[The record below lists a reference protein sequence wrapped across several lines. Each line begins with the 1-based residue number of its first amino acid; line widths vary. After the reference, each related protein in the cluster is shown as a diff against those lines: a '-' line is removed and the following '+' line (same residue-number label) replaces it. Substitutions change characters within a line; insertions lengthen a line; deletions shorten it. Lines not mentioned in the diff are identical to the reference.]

1 MKKILVIGLLF
12 LIVACSKEKELGNMV
27 VQGKIKGIKKG
38 TLYLKKMRDTLIVSV
53 DSIRLFGKDSFTLTD
68 NITSPEM
75 YFLTLDQNQSTLS
88 FFGEEGII
96 TINDQVEKF
105 GVSPVI
111 EGSINQK
118 ILESYK
124 EVAKKFQGKQLDLLA
139 ANMQAQKDR
148 DLETSQSLRKQAE
161 KQNLKKYIY
170 TINFALN
177 NVDTEAA
184 AYITLTELVNANV
197 KYLDS
202 INNSLTEK
210 VQQSYYGKKLADF
223 VSTIKETKIIIGI

>member
-88 FFGEEGII
+88 FFGEEGNI
-96 TINDQVEKF
+96 TVNDQIEKF
-105 GVSPVI
+105 GISPRI
-111 EGSINQK
+111 EGSNNQK
-118 ILESYK
+118 ILEKYK
-124 EVAKKFQGKQLDLLA
+124 EVANKFQDKQLDLLA
-139 ANMQAQKDR
+139 ANMQAQIDS
-148 DLETSQSLRKQAE
+148 DIETSQSLRKQAE
-161 KQNLKKYIY
+161 KQNLKKYIF

-177 NVDTEAA
+177 NSDTEAA

-202 INNSLTEK
+202 INNSLTKK
-210 VQQSYYGKKLADF
+210 VKQSYYGEKLAEF
-223 VSTIKETKIIIGI
+223 IKNIKETEK

>member
-88 FFGEEGII
+88 FFGEEGSI
-96 TINDQVEKF
+96 TVNDQIEKF
-105 GVSPVI
+105 GISPRI
-111 EGSINQK
+111 EGSNNQK
-118 ILESYK
+118 ILEKYK
-124 EVAKKFQGKQLDLLA
+124 EVANKFQDKQLDLLA
-139 ANMQAQKDR
+139 ANMQAQIDS
-148 DLETSQSLRKQAE
+148 DIETSQSLRKQAE
-161 KQNLKKYIY
+161 KQNLKKYIF

-177 NVDTEAA
+177 NADTEAA

-202 INNSLTEK
+202 INNSLTKK
-210 VQQSYYGKKLADF
+210 VQQSLYGKKLAEF
-223 VSTIKETKIIIGI
+223 VATIKETEK

>member
-1 MKKILVIGLLF
+1 MDDV
-12 LIVACSKEKELGNMV
+12 
-27 VQGKIKGIKKG
+27 KKG

-88 FFGEEGII
+88 FFGEEGNI
-96 TINDQVEKF
+96 TVNDQIEKF
-105 GVSPVI
+105 GISPRI
-111 EGSINQK
+111 EGSNNQK
-118 ILESYK
+118 ILEKYK
-124 EVAKKFQGKQLDLLA
+124 EVANKFQDKQLDLLA
-139 ANMQAQKDR
+139 ANMQAQIDS
-148 DLETSQSLRKQAE
+148 DIETSQSLRKQAE
-161 KQNLKKYIY
+161 KQNLKKYIF

-177 NVDTEAA
+177 NSDTEAA

-202 INNSLTEK
+202 INNSLTKK
-210 VQQSYYGKKLADF
+210 VKQSYYGEKLAEF
-223 VSTIKETKIIIGI
+223 IKNIKETEK

>member
-75 YFLTLDQNQSTLS
+75 YFLSLDQNQSTLS

-105 GVSPVI
+105 GISPVI
-111 EGSINQK
+111 EGSSNQK

-139 ANMQAQKDR
+139 ANMQAQKDS

-177 NVDTEAA
+177 NSDSEAA
-184 AYITLTELVNANV
+184 AFITLTELVNANV

-202 INNSLTEK
+202 INNSLTKK
-210 VQQSYYGKKLADF
+210 VQQSFYGKKLKEFIAD
-223 VSTIKETKIIIGI
+223 IKETEQ

>member
-1 MKKILVIGLLF
+1 MKKILVIGLLL

-38 TLYLKKMRDTLIVSV
+38 TLYLKKMIDTLIVSV
-53 DSIRLFGKDSFTLTD
+53 DSIRLFGKDSFTLSD

-75 YFLTLDQNQSTLS
+75 YFLSLDQNQSTLS

-96 TINDQVEKF
+96 TVNDQIEKF
-105 GVSPVI
+105 GISPRI
-111 EGSINQK
+111 DGSNNQK
-118 ILESYK
+118 ILEKYK
-124 EVAKKFQGKQLDLLA
+124 EVANKFQDKQLDLLA
-139 ANMQAQKDR
+139 ANMQAQIDS
-148 DLETSQSLRKQAE
+148 DIETSQSLRKQAE

-177 NVDTEAA
+177 NADTEAA
-184 AYITLTELVNANV
+184 AYIALTELVNANV

-210 VQQSYYGKKLADF
+210 VQQSLYGKKLAEF
-223 VSTIKETKIIIGI
+223 VATIKETEK

>member
-1 MKKILVIGLLF
+1 MKKILVIGLLL
-12 LIVACSKEKELGNMV
+12 LIVACSKEKELGKMV

-53 DSIRLFGKDSFTLTD
+53 DSIRLFGKDSFTLSD

-75 YFLTLDQNQSTLS
+75 YFLSLDQNQSTLS

-148 DLETSQSLRKQAE
+148 DLETSQSLRKKAE

-223 VSTIKETKIIIGI
+223 VSTIKETEK

>member
-1 MKKILVIGLLF
+1 MKKILVIGLLL

-75 YFLTLDQNQSTLS
+75 YFLFLYQNQSTLS
-88 FFGEEGII
+88 FFGEEGNI
-96 TINDQVEKF
+96 TVNDQIEKF
-105 GVSPVI
+105 GISPRI
-111 EGSINQK
+111 EGSNNQK
-118 ILESYK
+118 ILEKYK
-124 EVAKKFQGKQLDLLA
+124 EVANKFQDKQLDLLA
-139 ANMQAQKDR
+139 ANMQAQIDS
-148 DLETSQSLRKQAE
+148 DIETSQSLRKQAE
-161 KQNLKKYIY
+161 KQNLKKYIF

-177 NVDTEAA
+177 NSDTEAA

-202 INNSLTEK
+202 INNSLTKK
-210 VQQSYYGKKLADF
+210 VKQSYYGEKLAEF
-223 VSTIKETKIIIGI
+223 IKNIKETEK

>member
-1 MKKILVIGLLF
+1 MKKILVIGLLL

-27 VQGKIKGIKKG
+27 VQGKIKGVKKG

-53 DSIRLFGKDSFTLTD
+53 DSIRLFGKDSFTLSD

-75 YFLTLDQNQSTLS
+75 YFLSLDQNQSTLS

-177 NVDTEAA
+177 NTDTEAA

-202 INNSLTEK
+202 INNSLTKK
-210 VQQSYYGKKLADF
+210 VQQSLYGKKLAEF
-223 VSTIKETKIIIGI
+223 IATIKETEK

>member
-68 NITSPEM
+68 NISSPEM

-88 FFGEEGII
+88 FFGEEGNI
-96 TINDQVEKF
+96 TVNDQIEKF
-105 GVSPVI
+105 GISPRI
-111 EGSINQK
+111 EGSNNQK
-118 ILESYK
+118 ILEKYK
-124 EVAKKFQGKQLDLLA
+124 EVANKFQDKQLDLLA
-139 ANMQAQKDR
+139 ANMQAQIDS
-148 DLETSQSLRKQAE
+148 DIETSQSLRKQAE
-161 KQNLKKYIY
+161 KQNLKKYIF

-177 NVDTEAA
+177 NSDTEAA

-202 INNSLTEK
+202 INNSLTKK
-210 VQQSYYGKKLADF
+210 VKQSYYGEKLAEF
-223 VSTIKETKIIIGI
+223 IKNIKETEK

>member
-27 VQGKIKGIKKG
+27 VQGKIKGVKKG

-88 FFGEEGII
+88 FFGEEGNI
-96 TINDQVEKF
+96 TVNDQIEKF
-105 GVSPVI
+105 GISPRI
-111 EGSINQK
+111 EGSNNQK
-118 ILESYK
+118 ILEKYK
-124 EVAKKFQGKQLDLLA
+124 EVANKFQDKQLDLLA
-139 ANMQAQKDR
+139 ANMQAQIDS
-148 DLETSQSLRKQAE
+148 DIETSQSLRKQAE
-161 KQNLKKYIY
+161 KQNLKKYIF

-177 NVDTEAA
+177 NSDTEAA

-202 INNSLTEK
+202 INNSLTKK
-210 VQQSYYGKKLADF
+210 VKQSYYGEKLAEF
-223 VSTIKETKIIIGI
+223 IKNIKETEK

>member
-1 MKKILVIGLLF
+1 MKKILVIGLLL

-53 DSIRLFGKDSFTLTD
+53 DSIRLFGKDSFTLSD

-75 YFLTLDQNQSTLS
+75 YFLSLDQNQSTLS

-148 DLETSQSLRKQAE
+148 DLETSQSLRKKAE

-210 VQQSYYGKKLADF
+210 VQQSLYGKKLAEF
-223 VSTIKETKIIIGI
+223 VANIKETEK

>member
-12 LIVACSKEKELGNMV
+12 LIVACSKKKELGNMV

-88 FFGEEGII
+88 FFGEEGNI
-96 TINDQVEKF
+96 TVNDQIEKF
-105 GVSPVI
+105 GISPRI
-111 EGSINQK
+111 EGSNNQK
-118 ILESYK
+118 ILEKYK
-124 EVAKKFQGKQLDLLA
+124 EVANKFQDKQLDLLA
-139 ANMQAQKDR
+139 ANMQAQIDS
-148 DLETSQSLRKQAE
+148 DIETSQSLRKQAE
-161 KQNLKKYIY
+161 KQNLKKYIF

-177 NVDTEAA
+177 NSDTEAA

-202 INNSLTEK
+202 INNSLTKK
-210 VQQSYYGKKLADF
+210 VKQSYYGEKLAEF
-223 VSTIKETKIIIGI
+223 IKNIKETEK

>member
-1 MKKILVIGLLF
+1 MKKISVIGLLL
-12 LIVACSKEKELGNMV
+12 LIVACSQEKELGNMV
-27 VQGKIKGIKKG
+27 VQGKIKGVKKG

-75 YFLTLDQNQSTLS
+75 YFLSLDQNQSTLS

-148 DLETSQSLRKQAE
+148 DLETSQSLRKKAE

-223 VSTIKETKIIIGI
+223 VSTIKETEK

>member
-38 TLYLKKMRDTLIVSV
+38 TLYLKKMRYTLIVSV

-88 FFGEEGII
+88 FFGEEGNI
-96 TINDQVEKF
+96 TVNDQIEKF
-105 GVSPVI
+105 GISPRI
-111 EGSINQK
+111 EGSNNQK
-118 ILESYK
+118 ILEKYK
-124 EVAKKFQGKQLDLLA
+124 EVANKFQDKQLDLLA
-139 ANMQAQKDR
+139 ANMQAQIDS
-148 DLETSQSLRKQAE
+148 DIETSQSLRKQAE
-161 KQNLKKYIY
+161 KQNLKKYIF

-177 NVDTEAA
+177 NSDTEAA

-202 INNSLTEK
+202 INNSLTKK
-210 VQQSYYGKKLADF
+210 VKQSYYGEKLAEF
-223 VSTIKETKIIIGI
+223 IKNIKETEK

>member
-1 MKKILVIGLLF
+1 MKKILVIGLLL

-38 TLYLKKMRDTLIVSV
+38 TLYLKKMRDTLIVSI
-53 DSIRLFGKDSFTLTD
+53 DSIHLFGKDSFTLSD

-75 YFLTLDQNQSTLS
+75 YFLSLDQNQSTLS

-96 TINDQVEKF
+96 TVNDQIEKF
-105 GVSPVI
+105 GISPRI
-111 EGSINQK
+111 DGSNNQK
-118 ILESYK
+118 ILEKYK
-124 EVAKKFQGKQLDLLA
+124 EVANKFQDKQLDLLA
-139 ANMQAQKDR
+139 ANMQAQIDS
-148 DLETSQSLRKQAE
+148 DIETSQSLRKQAE
-161 KQNLKKYIY
+161 KQNLKKYIF

-177 NVDTEAA
+177 NSDTEAA

-202 INNSLTEK
+202 INNSLTKK
-210 VQQSYYGKKLADF
+210 VKQSYYGEKLAEF
-223 VSTIKETKIIIGI
+223 IKKIKETEK

>member
-1 MKKILVIGLLF
+1 MKKISVIGLLL
-12 LIVACSKEKELGNMV
+12 LIVACSQEKELGNMV
-27 VQGKIKGIKKG
+27 VQGKIKGVKKG

-88 FFGEEGII
+88 FFGEEGNI
-96 TINDQVEKF
+96 TVNDQIEKF
-105 GVSPVI
+105 GISPRI
-111 EGSINQK
+111 EGSNNQK
-118 ILESYK
+118 ILEKYK
-124 EVAKKFQGKQLDLLA
+124 EVANKFQDKQLDLLA
-139 ANMQAQKDR
+139 ANMQAQIDS
-148 DLETSQSLRKQAE
+148 DIETSQSLRKQAE
-161 KQNLKKYIY
+161 KQNLKKYIF

-177 NVDTEAA
+177 NSDTEAA

-202 INNSLTEK
+202 INNSLTKK
-210 VQQSYYGKKLADF
+210 VKQSYYGEKLAEF
-223 VSTIKETKIIIGI
+223 IKNIKETEK

>member
-12 LIVACSKEKELGNMV
+12 LIVACSKKKELGNMV

-53 DSIRLFGKDSFTLTD
+53 DSIRLFGKDSFTLTV

-88 FFGEEGII
+88 FFGEEGNI
-96 TINDQVEKF
+96 TVNDQIEKF
-105 GVSPVI
+105 GISPRI
-111 EGSINQK
+111 EGSNNQK
-118 ILESYK
+118 ILEKYK
-124 EVAKKFQGKQLDLLA
+124 EVANKFQDKQLDLLA
-139 ANMQAQKDR
+139 ANMQAQIDS
-148 DLETSQSLRKQAE
+148 DIETSQSLRKQAE
-161 KQNLKKYIY
+161 KQNLKKYIF

-177 NVDTEAA
+177 NSDTEAA

-202 INNSLTEK
+202 INNSLTKK
-210 VQQSYYGKKLADF
+210 VKQSYYGEKLAEF
-223 VSTIKETKIIIGI
+223 IKNIKETEK

>member
-88 FFGEEGII
+88 FFGEEGNI
-96 TINDQVEKF
+96 TVNDQIEKF
-105 GVSPVI
+105 GISPRI
-111 EGSINQK
+111 EGSNNQK
-118 ILESYK
+118 ILEKYK
-124 EVAKKFQGKQLDLLA
+124 EVANKFQDKQLDLLA
-139 ANMQAQKDR
+139 ANMQAQIDS
-148 DLETSQSLRKQAE
+148 DIETSQSLRKQAE
-161 KQNLKKYIY
+161 KQNLKKYI
-170 TINFALN
+170 FMLL
-177 NVDTEAA
+177 E
-184 AYITLTELVNANV
+184 E
-197 KYLDS
+197 
-202 INNSLTEK
+202 
-210 VQQSYYGKKLADF
+210 
-223 VSTIKETKIIIGI
+223 

>member
-88 FFGEEGII
+88 FFGEEGNI
-96 TINDQVEKF
+96 TVNDQIEKF
-105 GVSPVI
+105 GISPRI
-111 EGSINQK
+111 EGSNNQK
-118 ILESYK
+118 ILEKYK
-124 EVAKKFQGKQLDLLA
+124 EVANKFQDKQLDLLA
-139 ANMQAQKDR
+139 ANMQAQIDS
-148 DLETSQSLRKQAE
+148 DIETSQSLRKQAE
-161 KQNLKKYIY
+161 KQNLKKYIF

-177 NVDTEAA
+177 NSDTEVV
-184 AYITLTELVNANV
+184 AYITLTELVNDNV
-197 KYLDS
+197 KYLYS
-202 INNSLTEK
+202 INNSLTKK
-210 VQQSYYGKKLADF
+210 VKQSYYGEKLAEF
-223 VSTIKETKIIIGI
+223 IKHIKETEK

>member
-1 MKKILVIGLLF
+1 MKKVFVVGLML
-12 LIVACSKEKELGNMV
+12 LIVACSQEKELGNMV

-53 DSIRLFGKDSFTLTD
+53 DSIHLFGKDSFTLSD

-75 YFLTLDQNQSTLS
+75 YFLSLDQNQSTLS

-96 TINDQVEKF
+96 TVNDQIEKF
-105 GVSPVI
+105 GISPRI
-111 EGSINQK
+111 DGSNNQK
-118 ILESYK
+118 ILEKYK
-124 EVAKKFQGKQLDLLA
+124 EVANKFQDKQLDLLA
-139 ANMQAQKDR
+139 ANMQAQIDS
-148 DLETSQSLRKQAE
+148 DIETSQSLRKQAE
-161 KQNLKKYIY
+161 KQNLKKYIF

-177 NVDTEAA
+177 NSDTEAA

-202 INNSLTEK
+202 INNSLTKK
-210 VQQSYYGKKLADF
+210 VKQSYYGEKLAEF
-223 VSTIKETKIIIGI
+223 IKNIKETEK

>member
-1 MKKILVIGLLF
+1 MKKILVIGLLL

-75 YFLTLDQNQSTLS
+75 YFLSLDQNQSTLS

-105 GVSPVI
+105 GISPVI
-111 EGSINQK
+111 EGSSNQK

-139 ANMQAQKDR
+139 ANMQAQKDS

-177 NVDTEAA
+177 NSDSEAA
-184 AYITLTELVNANV
+184 AFITLTELVNANV

-202 INNSLTEK
+202 INNSLTKK
-210 VQQSYYGKKLADF
+210 VQQSFYGKKLKEFIAD
-223 VSTIKETKIIIGI
+223 IKETEQ

>member
-1 MKKILVIGLLF
+1 MIGLLF

-88 FFGEEGII
+88 FFGEEGNI
-96 TINDQVEKF
+96 TVNDQIEKF
-105 GVSPVI
+105 GISPRI
-111 EGSINQK
+111 EGSNNQK
-118 ILESYK
+118 ILEKYK
-124 EVAKKFQGKQLDLLA
+124 EVANKFQDKQLDLLA
-139 ANMQAQKDR
+139 ANMQAQIDS
-148 DLETSQSLRKQAE
+148 DIETSQSLRKQAE
-161 KQNLKKYIY
+161 KQNLKKYIF

-177 NVDTEAA
+177 NSDTEAA

-202 INNSLTEK
+202 INNSLTKK
-210 VQQSYYGKKLADF
+210 VKQSYYGEKLAEF
-223 VSTIKETKIIIGI
+223 IKNIKETEK